1 MRCNSFHSL
10 DATNANSPLLGQ
22 LILPL
27 FVGILPAF
35 FHSGCGGGDGGGGGG
50 GTAPDIS
57 AVQNWVYQL
66 QNIDLA
72 ALGNTTFDLVVMDYS
87 SDGSEGGEFSAAQI
101 TNLKY
106 SAGGEKIV
114 IAYPYMDIGEAEP
127 GGLRASTNRNS

>member
-10 DATNANSPLLGQ
+10 DATNATSPLLGQ

-35 FHSGCGGGDGGGGGG
+35 FHSGCGGG

-66 QNIDLA
+66 QNIDLTT
-72 ALGNTTFDLVVMDYS
+72 LGNTTFGLVVMDYS
-87 SDGSEGGEFSAAQI
+87 SDGSEGGEISAAQI
-101 TNLKY
+101 TNLKD

-114 IAYPYMDIGEAEP
+114 IAYPYMDIGVAEP